1 MSSSAP
7 LTIGALARAAQVHVQ
22 TLRYYESEGLLTPTE
37 RTPGGQ
43 RRYSEA
49 DKRRLHFIRHAREF
63 GFSVDQIRELLD
75 LAADRERSCTEIDEV
90 ARRHR
95 ELVRRRIQML
105 TELERE
111 LDRMIGECA
120 GGRVCECRVLEVL
133 GDHQQCLSE
142 HRHDP
147 ESPRVGEEIDPVGNA

>member
-1 MSSSAP
+1 MSSTAH
-7 LTIGALARAAQVHVQ
+7 LTIGALAQAAQVHVQ
-22 TLRYYESEGLLTPTE
+22 TLRYYESEGLLTPSA

-43 RRYSEA
+43 RRYT
-49 DKRRLHFIRHAREF
+49 DGDQRRLHFIRHAREF
-63 GFSVDQIRELLD
+63 GFSVDQIRELLE
-75 LAADRERSCTEIDEV
+75 LAADRDRSCTEIDEV

-95 ELVRRRIQML
+95 QLVRRRIQML

-142 HRHDP
+142 HGHD
-147 ESPRVGEEIDPVGNA
+147 DPQADASDDLVDDT